1 VRVKGYLKNPV
12 VSFENGMRHVLPR
25 RQSSS
30 VSTSPDHTPRG
41 NGFRMS
47 DPTIK
52 DPYIEGYE
60 CASQ

>member
-1 VRVKGYLKNPV
+1 VRVKGYLRNLV
-12 VSFENGMRHVLPR
+12 VSFENGIRHVLPR

-30 VSTSPDHTPRG
+30 VSTSPAHTQYG

-52 DPYIEGYE
+52 DPYVEGYE
-60 CASQ
+60 CAGQ